1 MYLNR
6 GEGKMLFDG
15 WLEGYQAYAQ
25 IDRFGFG
32 DPNNTVALLRGSS
45 GNAKVRLGALDIAR
59 VVL

>member
-1 MYLNR
+1 
-6 GEGKMLFDG
+6 MLFDG